1 MVMGKGKRSCD
12 HRILEFLTRE
22 PWHLSCRQCES
33 LKIFFLQIGYYAMKC
48 KNLDIDENST
58 RMARMCRR
66 QGWTPWR
73 YRDLSTEDKTQLSSC
88 MFYIIPL
95 LPKEFL
101 LLKYNKS
108 ENMSDTEIEWRG
120 RKGKKRCRKREREAE
135 EEVDTERWGW
145 GSCLQRPPGFLCED
159 LWHTAVLAG
168 GRWLKRI
175 YIRV

>member
-1 MVMGKGKRSCD
+1 MRIVQEWLECAEGKG
-12 HRILEFLTRE
+12 E
-22 PWHLSCRQCES
+22 HL
-33 LKIFFLQIGYYAMKC
+33 L
-48 KNLDIDENST
+48 
-58 RMARMCRR
+58 
-66 QGWTPWR
+66 R

-135 EEVDTERWGW
+135 EEVDTER
-145 GSCLQRPPGFLCED
+145 
-159 LWHTAVLAG
+159 
-168 GRWLKRI
+168 
-175 YIRV
+175 